1 MILEISKNY
10 VKKFYSGD
18 IKKAVAENDGVK
30 WTQERIKA
38 AFNFGNGTPEDLRRY
53 MADNAAYSYFVTV

>member
-10 VKKFYSGD
+10 VKKFYNGD
-18 IKKAVAENDGVK
+18 TKKAVAENDGVK

-38 AFNFGNGTPEDLRRY
+38 AFNFGHGTPEDLRRY
-53 MADNAAYSYFVTV
+53 MADNAAYAYFVAI